1 MPSMHQARLLA
12 ERYEI
17 LRRVGAGGM
26 GEVYLARDLPLGRP
40 VALKILKD
48 HLLESEAAL
57 WRFREEARAA
67 ARLSHP
73 NVVRVFDAGTDGAEA
88 YIAMEYVAGGT
99 LKERISREEPLEPR
113 EAARIARGVA
123 LALCEAHQKGIV
135 HRDVKP
141 QNVLLTERGEPKL
154 ADFGIARAAEATPLT
169 QTSMILGSAHY
180 LSPEQAVGEPATPK
194 SDLYSLGVTLY
205 EMLTGRLP
213 FDAENPI
220 AIAVKHVGEWPAS
233 PRAVN
238 PGVPRPLERLTMAL
252 LAKDPEQRPATA
264 MAVSRAL
271 DPSVLAHE
279 DGQEETT
286 AILLALPAAA
296 RRRRRR
302 KRRLRRPLVTAVLCI
317 SLLAG
322 STALANGSGY
332 LRWAHL
338 ESTMFWQEESAT
350 RLSTLHVPDH
360 RAPEPPARA
369 PEPPARASEASA
381 RAPEPPK
388 EEIEPQVVPSAA
400 GEVFQQPSAPAPAR
414 RAAPD
419 PPTNSEPAAE
429 NDVVRSAE
437 RMVREVQKGIEEA
450 IPGFSFSDRPAR
462 GSADDALP
470 PPNGVQRPPL
480 HARTDP
486 SL

>member
-1 MPSMHQARLLA
+1 MQQARLLA

-26 GEVYLARDLPLGRP
+26 GEVYLARDLPLRRP

-113 EAARIARGVA
+113 EAARVARGVA

-238 PGVPRPLERLTMAL
+238 PGVPQPLERLTMAL

-279 DGQEETT
+279 DAQEETT
-286 AILLALPAAA
+286 AILLALPAAV

-302 KRRLRRPLVTAVLCI
+302 RPLVAAVLCI
-317 SLLAG
+317 SLLLAG
-322 STALANGSGY
+322 LLTLADGSGY

-338 ESTMFWQEESAT
+338 ESTVFWQEESAT

-369 PEPPARASEASA
+369 PEPPARAPEPPA

-429 NDVVRSAE
+429 NDVVRSTE

>member
-1 MPSMHQARLLA
+1 
-12 ERYEI
+12 
-17 LRRVGAGGM
+17 
-26 GEVYLARDLPLGRP
+26 
-40 VALKILKD
+40 
-48 HLLESEAAL
+48 
-57 WRFREEARAA
+57 
-67 ARLSHP
+67 
-73 NVVRVFDAGTDGAEA
+73 
-88 YIAMEYVAGGT
+88 
-99 LKERISREEPLEPR
+99 
-113 EAARIARGVA
+113 
-123 LALCEAHQKGIV
+123 
-135 HRDVKP
+135 
-141 QNVLLTERGEPKL
+141 
-154 ADFGIARAAEATPLT
+154 
-169 QTSMILGSAHY
+169 
-180 LSPEQAVGEPATPK
+180 
-194 SDLYSLGVTLY
+194 
-205 EMLTGRLP
+205 
-213 FDAENPI
+213 
-220 AIAVKHVGEWPAS
+220 
-233 PRAVN
+233 
-238 PGVPRPLERLTMAL
+238 LTMAL

-279 DGQEETT
+279 DAQEETT
-286 AILLALPAAA
+286 AILLALPAAV

-302 KRRLRRPLVTAVLCI
+302 RPLVAAVLCI
-317 SLLAG
+317 SLLLAG
-322 STALANGSGY
+322 LLTLADGSGY

-338 ESTMFWQEESAT
+338 ESLVFWQEESAT
-350 RLSTLHVPDH
+350 RLSTLHVPDP
-360 RAPEPPARA
+360 RAPEPPARVPEPPARA
-369 PEPPARASEASA
+369 PEPPA

-429 NDVVRSAE
+429 NDVVRSTE